1 MDLNDLAKIA
11 DLEMQ
16 RIVDGAHLKFGWSTW
31 MDIDDVA
38 QFQLKRLT
46 FLAEESNR
54 LASLVRKKHKLPEF
68 GEITAF

>member
-1 MDLNDLAKIA
+1 
-11 DLEMQ
+11 
-16 RIVDGAHLKFGWSTW
+16 